1 VWAGWLRGRANS
13 VRAALAFVAVASAI
27 FAVAAQDVVDGPAA
41 GAAVAGP
48 VAHVAAPTHAPLVP
62 VSRDSA
68 VPVAVVARAEAMP
81 ATQPQRAARS
91 ANRARTGKANQTVNA
106 QPASKAVT
114 SVVAARPVR
123 SAASPSVSSVATIAT
138 RTSTA
143 VTKSKLTVVMRGNG
157 HGHGM
162 SQYGAQGA
170 ALAGKSYRQI
180 TGFYYPGTT
189 VKTLRT
195 WLIRVHLTNA
205 GSTVTVA
212 PRAHLVVT
220 GVSGVLPTSGVKR
233 YRLVAG
239 THSTLRLQ
247 RLDAQAG
254 SHWRT
259 VYGPLANNA
268 QFSRTDG
275 GANLLYEPSGRRMEY
290 RGALRA
296 VRASATGTSG
306 GVIPVNVV
314 TLDQYT
320 AGVVP
325 REMPISW
332 KKSAVEAQALAAR
345 SYGRYAVTHPRSAAY
360 DICDTTDCQV
370 YGGKAAYTAGGSL
383 MWTDAWW
390 VAKATSNQVIAYK
403 NKTIFAQ
410 FAASDGGWSLDGGK
424 PYLVARADPYDNRA
438 SGDPYLNYS
447 RTISAS
453 SFAHYF
459 GLAKVTRIDTTRD
472 GHGADGGRILSGYV
486 TGKTAAG
493 HAKRVAA
500 AGYDFSAA
508 VGAGTTWIT
517 LHNG

>member
-1 VWAGWLRGRANS
+1 MT
-13 VRAALAFVAVASAI
+13 LAFIGVVAAI
-27 FAVAAQDVVDGPAA
+27 LGGSAAQDVAGGQAA
-41 GAAVAGP
+41 GAEA
-48 VAHVAAPTHAPLVP
+48 AHPGTVRAISTPAPAAP

-68 VPVAVVARAEAMP
+68 GPEAAAPRAEAMP
-81 ATQPQRAARS
+81 AAQPQRAAR
-91 ANRARTGKANQTVNA
+91 AAQPAQTVKSARVKADKAVNA
-106 QPASKAVT
+106 GPASKAVKAV
-114 SVVAARPVR
+114 SAARTVK
-123 SAASPSVSSVATIAT
+123 SAASPSAASVAPIAT
-138 RTSTA
+138 RTFTA
-143 VTKSKLTVVMRGNG
+143 VTHAQLTVVMRGNG

-170 ALAGKSYRQI
+170 ALAGRTYRQI

-195 WLIRVHLTNA
+195 GLIRVQLSNA

-212 PRAHLVVT
+212 PRSNLAVT
-220 GVSGVLPTSGVKR
+220 GVSGTLPTSGVKR

-239 THSTLRLQ
+239 AHSPLRLQ
-247 RLDAQAG
+247 RLDTGAG
-254 SHWRT
+254 AHWRT
-259 VYGPLANNA
+259 VNGALSNSA

-275 GANLLYEPSGRRMEY
+275 GANLLYEPSGRQIEY

-296 VRASATGTSG
+296 VRATASGTSG

-332 KKSAVEAQALAAR
+332 KKAAVKAQALAAR

-370 YGGKAAYTAGGSL
+370 YGGKAAYTAGGAL
-383 MWTDAWW
+383 MWTDALW
-390 VAKATSNQVIAYK
+390 VAQETSNQVIAYH

-424 PYLVARADPYDNRA
+424 PYLVARADPYDNAA
-438 SGDPYLNYS
+438 SGDPYLSYH
-447 RTISAS
+447 RKISATS
-453 SFAHYF
+453 LAHYF
-459 GLAKVTRIDTTRD
+459 GLAKLIRIDTTRD
-472 GHGADGGRILSGYV
+472 GHGADGGRILSGSV

-493 HAKRVAA
+493 QTKRVAA
-500 AGYDFSAA
+500 TGSDFSAA

-517 LHNG
+517 LRG